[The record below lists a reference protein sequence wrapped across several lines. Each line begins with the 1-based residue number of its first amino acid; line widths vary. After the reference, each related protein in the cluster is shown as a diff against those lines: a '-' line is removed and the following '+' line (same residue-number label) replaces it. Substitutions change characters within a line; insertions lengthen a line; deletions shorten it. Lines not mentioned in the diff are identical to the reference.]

1 MDVPNAKIDG
11 KEIPKGLMR
20 DKGIRLIK
28 NKTNIVG
35 QNPKEK
41 LTPSK
46 NAPIFSFA
54 RNSIDKISK
63 RNIFIKFYVSYYY

>member
-1 MDVPNAKIDG
+1 MDVPNAKIVG
-11 KEIPKGLMR
+11 KVIPKGLVR

-41 LTPSK
+41 LTPSR
-46 NAPIFSFA
+46 NAPSFPLLEIL
-54 RNSIDKISK
+54 S
-63 RNIFIKFYVSYYY
+63 IKFPKEINL